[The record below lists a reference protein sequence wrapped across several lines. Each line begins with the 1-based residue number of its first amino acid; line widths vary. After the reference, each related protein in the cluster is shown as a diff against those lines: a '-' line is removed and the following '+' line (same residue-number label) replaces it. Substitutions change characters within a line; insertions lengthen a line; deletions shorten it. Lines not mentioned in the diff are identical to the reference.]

1 MKVNDAVVG
10 AFLIALAVA
19 ILVHIQAYPLI
30 PGQKYGAALFPGV
43 IAVGFL
49 ITGALLVARGV
60 RQGLPLI
67 TLGAWLRSP
76 TLAANFLAI
85 CAVLVFYVVA
95 VDALGFVLTGTTC
108 LGALFL
114 KFGVKPGRAI
124 VIAVVAT
131 LVIHTLFYKLLRV
144 PLPWG
149 VLERFVW

>member
-1 MKVNDAVVG
+1 M
-10 AFLIALAVA
+10 
-19 ILVHIQAYPLI
+19 
-30 PGQKYGAALFPGV
+30 
-43 IAVGFL
+43 
-49 ITGALLVARGV
+49 

-95 VDALGFVLTGTTC
+95 VDALGFVLTGTAC

-114 KFGVKPGRAI
+114 KFGVKPVRAI

-149 VLERFVW
+149 VLERFAW

>member
-1 MKVNDAVVG
+1 VKVNDAVVG
-10 AFLIALAVA
+10 TFLIALALA
-19 ILVHIQAYPLI
+19 ILVHIQPYPLI

-49 ITGALLVARGV
+49 ITGVMLVARGV

-85 CAVLVFYVVA
+85 CAVLVFYIVA
-95 VDALGFVLTGTTC
+95 ADALGFVLTGTAC
-108 LGALFL
+108 LVALFL
-114 KFGVKPGRAI
+114 KFGVKPVRAT

-149 VLERFVW
+149 VLERFAW